1 MIVNRYLLKE
11 LLTTLLAVGVVLMLI
26 FIAGQFV
33 ALLNEAATEAMPAED
48 IARLMVLRNL
58 RNVAI
63 LMPVAFFFAVML
75 SLGRLYKDSEMAALN
90 ACGVGPGRVL
100 ALMLTVAAVLAVP
113 EALLTFWAN
122 PWSETQ
128 SEAVERRLE
137 AGADTRG
144 LEPGHFKEASGAQ
157 GVFYFESLAPDGR
170 TMRNVFVQSPQPE
183 GELVV
188 SAATGHLYV
197 DRLTGVRYLILEDG
211 YRYTGTPGTAGY
223 SIIRFK
229 RHAVRL
235 YEREVQGGESL
246 DSMPTAALWGATDRH
261 LITELQWRST
271 PPLMLL
277 VLSVLAVP
285 LSRTS
290 PRQGRYGKF
299 FMGLVLY
306 IVYNNLISIA
316 RAWLDKG
323 QIPPE
328 AGLWWVHGL
337 FLALALGLL
346 LRQSGWGYL
355 RWRLAGERG

>member
-11 LLTTLLAVGVVLMLI
+11 LLTTLLGVGLVLLLI
-26 FIAGQFV
+26 FVAGQFV
-33 ALLNEAATEAMPAED
+33 ALLNEAATDAMPAED
-48 IARLMVLRNL
+48 IARLMILRNL

-63 LMPVAFFFAVML
+63 LMPVALFFAVML

-90 ACGVGPGRVL
+90 ACGVGPGRIL
-100 ALMLTVAAVLAVP
+100 AVMLTVAALLAVP
-113 EALLTFWAN
+113 EALLTFWVN

-128 SEAVERRLE
+128 SEEIERRLE
-137 AGADTRG
+137 ASADTRG
-144 LEPGHFKEASGAQ
+144 LEPGHFKEAAGAA
-157 GVFYFESLAPDGR
+157 GVFYFESLASDGR

-183 GELVV
+183 GDLVV
-188 SAATGHLYV
+188 SAESGHLYV
-197 DRLTGVRYLILEDG
+197 DRQTGVRYLLLENG
-211 YRYTGTPGTAGY
+211 YRYSGTPGEPGY

-229 RHAVRL
+229 THAVRL
-235 YEREVQGGESL
+235 YEREVQGGGSL
-246 DSMPTAALWGATDRH
+246 DSMPTAALFGAGDRR
-261 LITELQWRST
+261 LITELQWRAT

-277 VLSVLAVP
+277 VLAVLAVP

-299 FMGLVLY
+299 FLGLVLY

-328 AGLWWVHGL
+328 LGLWWVHAS
-337 FLALALGLL
+337 FLALAIGML
-346 LRQSGWGYL
+346 LRQSGWRYL
-355 RWRLAGERG
+355 RWRWAGGVG